1 MKNKKLIII
10 LFLVIFILIVILGSV
25 FYVRQQ
31 NKANISNSKNTNDVK
46 ETELNVNNSDN
57 IEDKT
62 NVKPNK
68 LNNDLI
74 MVEAF
79 LNYIEK
85 CASTGYILKANDGDV
100 LAPKLTVDEARN
112 NRKVYKEKL
121 TNISNNKS
129 VVISNYEKDSKT
141 YYIFS
146 PHKLLAI
153 LDLSSHMGTG
163 LGLVDGNG
171 NKLYTLN
178 EEINLNE
185 NEPYGN
191 ESIIKG
197 FGYNSELLITNI
209 LDNIEKYALNNYI
222 LNGTSKLTVDEA
234 KSNRQKYKDILA
246 NELDNTDIF
255 IGVVL
260 EGNTLKCEYNIENA
274 LTKLN
279 LKSNNIEN
287 LDVNENGCKIFS
299 W

>member
-185 NEPYGN
+185 NELYGN

-197 FGYNSELLITNI
+197 FGYNSELLIT
-209 LDNIEKYALNNYI
+209 
-222 LNGTSKLTVDEA
+222 
-234 KSNRQKYKDILA
+234 
-246 NELDNTDIF
+246 
-255 IGVVL
+255 
-260 EGNTLKCEYNIENA
+260 
-274 LTKLN
+274 
-279 LKSNNIEN
+279 
-287 LDVNENGCKIFS
+287 
-299 W
+299 